1 MPLVVPFGK
10 LEFTHRVESVRSAIL
25 MDMDEEIARDMR
37 KYNLASRRQ
46 ATCKEMLSPQMVKAA
61 CTLGILGFN

>member
-1 MPLVVPFGK
+1 MVVSFGK
-10 LEFTHRVESVRSAIL
+10 LEFNHRVASVRSAIL
-25 MDMDEEIARDMR
+25 MSMDEEFARDMR

-61 CTLGILGFN
+61 CTLEI

>member
-10 LEFTHRVESVRSAIL
+10 LEFNHRVESVRSALL

-46 ATCKEMLSPQMVKAA
+46 ATCKEMLSSQMVKAA

>member
-1 MPLVVPFGK
+1 
-10 LEFTHRVESVRSAIL
+10 

>member
-1 MPLVVPFGK
+1 MVVPFGK
-10 LEFTHRVESVRSAIL
+10 LEFNHRVESVRSAIL
-25 MDMDEEIARDMR
+25 TEMDEELARDMR

>member
-1 MPLVVPFGK
+1 VPLVVP
-10 LEFTHRVESVRSAIL
+10 LASEITIELSVRSAIL